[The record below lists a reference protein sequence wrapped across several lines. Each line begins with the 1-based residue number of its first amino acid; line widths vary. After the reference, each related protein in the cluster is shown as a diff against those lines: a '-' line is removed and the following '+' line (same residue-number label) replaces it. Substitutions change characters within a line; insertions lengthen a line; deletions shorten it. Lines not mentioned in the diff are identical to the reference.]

1 MWMYL
6 FFRFLA
12 ISPSSNNFFLTFS
25 RPLSGR
31 SCYAWVIYLLP
42 LFMSMV
48 MVVAGCCSHLFLSML
63 LQSMHTN
70 LYFLHTTR
78 NMHRIIWYM
87 EGFPLRL
94 LCLHLLFIIC
104 PTCFPRN
111 QGVGVELCSFHWL
124 LYMKLVVNGI
134 LPSHW
139 DKVFSVLPSNVLVF
153 SILTTNVY
161 IF

>member
-1 MWMYL
+1 MYL

-12 ISPSSNNFFLTFS
+12 ISPLSNNIFLTFS

-48 MVVAGCCSHLFLSML
+48 MVVAGCCSHLLLSML

-78 NMHRIIWYM
+78 NMHRIIWHM

-94 LCLHLLFIIC
+94 LCLHLLYIIC

-111 QGVGVELCSFHWL
+111 QGVGVELFSFHWL
-124 LYMKLVVNGI
+124 LYMKLSMVSFPPIGTKSFRFYHLMCWYFQYL
-134 LPSHW
+134 LPTYIS
-139 DKVFSVLPSNVLVF
+139 FS
-153 SILTTNVY
+153 
-161 IF
+161 